1 MFPLSHFVL
10 VATLTALVAALP
22 HPSFLSIPLRR
33 RASLTTADGAFDL
46 DKALSHL
53 AFSESK
59 ISAGLRALGSESDTP
74 TVQPTRRDTGSV
86 PLTDA
91 SNVMWYGSISV
102 GTPAVDFLVQWTST
116 LVLPI
121 WFLPASDCGS
131 TCSGHTL
138 YNPNASSTAVDL
150 GKTFV
155 LSYGDGSSIP
165 GEQYTDTCYHS
176 RIYGTHPP
184 ATNQTL
190 GAATQY
196 SSSLQSSNFPADGLM
211 GMAFESLSIYGA
223 NPVIQTLVNN
233 NVISDPVFAFKLA
246 SSGSELRIGG
256 INSALY
262 SGSLTYT
269 PVTQQGYWQISG
281 DSISAN
287 GNVALSSFSAVVDTG
302 TTLIIGDLD
311 TVGQFYSSLNAT
323 DLGNGFYT
331 LGCDSMP
338 SISITIGGTAFP
350 LSATTFNL
358 GTYPTGSSQC
368 VGAIAATGGLG
379 IRQIPWSLETLSF
392 GTFTQVFD
400 MGQSRV
406 GFADL
411 A

>member
-1 MFPLSHFVL
+1 MASCIWRQLIHSLRLSRRNRTQNDA
-10 VATLTALVAALP
+10 ATFAYLI
-22 HPSFLSIPLRR
+22 LSKSTR
-33 RASLTTADGAFDL
+33 
-46 DKALSHL
+46 
-53 AFSESK
+53 K

-74 TVQPTRRDTGSV
+74 TVQPIRRDTGSV
-86 PLTDA
+86 PLTDG
-91 SNVMWYGSISV
+91 SNVRWYGSISV
-102 GTPAVDFLVQWTST
+102 GTPAVDFLVDFDTGSAD
-116 LVLPI
+116 LV
-121 WFLPASDCGS
+121 LPASDCGS

-150 GKTFV
+150 GKTFI

-165 GEQYTDTCYHS
+165 GEQYTDTVTIAGY
-176 RIYGTHPP
+176 TAP
-184 ATNQTL
+184 NQTL

-196 SSSLQSSNFPADGLM
+196 SSSLQSSSFPADGLM

-223 NPVIQTLVNN
+223 NPVIQTLIAN

-269 PVTQQGYWQISG
+269 PVTQQGFWQISG

-302 TTLIIGDLD
+302 TTLIIGDLN
-311 TVGQFYSSLNAT
+311 TVGEFYSSLNAT

-338 SISITIGGTAFP
+338 SISISIGGTAFP
-350 LSATTFNL
+350 LSSATFNL

-368 VGAIAATGGLG
+368 VGAIAATGSLG
-379 IRQIPWSLETLSF
+379 GTLIL
-392 GTFTQVFD
+392 GDTFLLNVYAVFD
-400 MGQSRV
+400 VRQLRV
-406 GFADL
+406 GFATL

>member
-1 MFPLSHFVL
+1 MSPLSHFVL

-22 HPSFLSIPLRR
+22 RPSFLSIPLKR
-33 RASLTTADGAFDL
+33 RASLTTANGAFDL

-59 ISAGLRALGSESDTP
+59 ISSGLRALGPRSDAP

-86 PLTDA
+86 SLTDG
-91 SNVMWYGSISV
+91 SNVLWYGTISV
-102 GTPAVDFLVQWTST
+102 GTPAVDFLVDFDTGSAD
-116 LVLPI
+116 LVLPS
-121 WFLPASDCGS
+121 SDCGS

-138 YNPNASSTAVDL
+138 YNPGASSTSVDL
-150 GKTFV
+150 GKNFV
-155 LSYGDGSSIP
+155 LSYGDGSSVP
-165 GEQYTDTCYHS
+165 GEQYTDTVSIAGY
-176 RIYGTHPP
+176 T
-184 ATNQTL
+184 AVNQTL

-196 SSSLQSSNFPADGLM
+196 SSSLESSNFPADGLM
-211 GMAFESLSIYGA
+211 GMAFESLSVYGA
-223 NPVIQTLVNN
+223 NPVIQTLIDN

-269 PVTQQGYWQISG
+269 PVTQQGFWQISG
-281 DSISAN
+281 DAISAN
-287 GNVALSSFSAVVDTG
+287 GNTALSSFSAVIDTG

-311 TVGQFYSSLNAT
+311 TVGQFYSTLNAT

-338 SISITIGGTAFP
+338 SVSITIGGTAFP

-368 VGAIAATGGLG
+368 VGAIAATGSLG
-379 IRQIPWSLETLSF
+379 NTLIL
-392 GTFTQVFD
+392 GDTFLRNVYAVFD

-406 GFADL
+406 GFANL

>member
-102 GTPAVDFLVQWTST
+102 GTPAVDFLVDFDTGSSD
-116 LVLPI
+116 LV
-121 WFLPASDCGS
+121 LPASDCGS

-165 GEQYTDTCYHS
+165 GEQYTDTVTIAGY
-176 RIYGTHPP
+176 T

-379 IRQIPWSLETLSF
+379 NTMVL
-392 GTFTQVFD
+392 GDTFLRNVYAVFD

>member
-33 RASLTTADGAFDL
+33 RASLTAADGAFDL

-102 GTPAVDFLVQWTST
+102 GTPAVDFLVDFDTGSSD
-116 LVLPI
+116 LV
-121 WFLPASDCGS
+121 LPASDCGS

-165 GEQYTDTCYHS
+165 GEQYTDTVTIAGY
-176 RIYGTHPP
+176 T

-379 IRQIPWSLETLSF
+379 NTMVL
-392 GTFTQVFD
+392 GDTFLRNVYAVFD